1 MHDDAREGQ
10 AHRLIDALLVHLAN
24 ERGLSAHTVRA
35 YSQDLRAY
43 VDWAQRNGID
53 PINIT
58 HRRLRAYLAEL
69 DRAKYARS
77 TIARRLASLRTFFD
91 WLCERG
97 VAASN
102 PATVLSAPKLPQRLP
117 HLVPEE
123 VLETLLQEPHDES
136 PVALRDAAVLELLY
150 ACGLRVSEVA
160 SLTLARVDLASGQLT
175 VFGKGSKERLVPAHK
190 LAIRRLAVYLR
201 EARPALIGRTSGESF
216 FLSTRGNPLSEDA
229 IRRVFRAR
237 LGAAGASLGLTPHA
251 LRHTFA
257 THLLEGGADLR
268 TVQEL
273 LGHVALSTT
282 QIYTHVSVKRLR
294 DVHRDAHPR
303 A

>member
-1 MHDDAREGQ
+1 MSPDAQESSASTLVDG
-10 AHRLIDALLVHLAN
+10 LLGHLAN
-24 ERGLSAHTVRA
+24 ERGLSAHTIRA
-35 YSQDLRAY
+35 YANDLNGY
-43 VDWAQRNGID
+43 LEWAHRNGVD
-53 PINIT
+53 PILVS
-58 HRRLRAYLAEL
+58 HRRLRGYLAEL

-77 TIARRLASLRTFFD
+77 TIARRLAAVRTFFD
-91 WLCERG
+91 WLCEQG
-97 VAASN
+97 LVASN
-102 PATVLSAPKLPQRLP
+102 PASVLTAPKLPSRLP
-117 HLVPEE
+117 HVVPED
-123 VLETLLQEPHDES
+123 VLAALLAEPAADD
-136 PVALRDAAVLELLY
+136 PVSLRDAAVMELLY
-150 ACGLRVSEVA
+150 AAGLRVSEVA
-160 SLTLARVDLASGQLT
+160 GLTLSRVDFGSGQVT
-175 VFGKGSKERLVPAHK
+175 VLGKGSKERIVPVHK
-190 LAIRRLAVYLR
+190 LAARRLSTYLR
-201 EARPALIGRTSGESF
+201 DGRPKMIGPASGDAF

-237 LGAAGASLGLTPHA
+237 IGAAGASLGLTPHA

-294 DVHRDAHPR
+294 DVHKDAHPR